1 MALGLGLALTGC
13 AATQGGAKEPPA
25 QVLNIQDIDSFTLPL
40 DAYSANPEQRLL
52 LETAKIRVLARC
64 LERLGLKAEL
74 PDPQR
79 RPFRPNALRYGI
91 TSEARVKV
99 LGYSVPEITKEPR
112 RPELSP
118 KIEQALSGKGPSTI
132 RRKKVPEGGCAGE
145 AGRILD
151 AGTPDP
157 KPDRSIVGR
166 LSVATFE
173 RSVQDSRVRAVF
185 SQWSACMKRS
195 GYRYATPRDA
205 NRNKAFNDGR
215 KHRVTELE
223 LGTAVAD
230 VRCKREADVVNVWAG
245 VETAYQKL
253 AIAQNRAA
261 LTAVRRAV
269 DTRLKN
275 AADLAR
281 A

>member
-1 MALGLGLALTGC
+1 
-13 AATQGGAKEPPA
+13 
-25 QVLNIQDIDSFTLPL
+25 
-40 DAYSANPEQRLL
+40 
-52 LETAKIRVLARC
+52 
-64 LERLGLKAEL
+64 
-74 PDPQR
+74 
-79 RPFRPNALRYGI
+79 
-91 TSEARVKV
+91 
-99 LGYSVPEITKEPR
+99 
-112 RPELSP
+112 
-118 KIEQALSGKGPSTI
+118 
-132 RRKKVPEGGCAGE
+132 
-145 AGRILD
+145 
-151 AGTPDP
+151 
-157 KPDRSIVGR
+157 
-166 LSVATFE
+166 
-173 RSVQDSRVRAVF
+173 
-185 SQWSACMKRS
+185 MKRS